1 VAGGVTE
8 PALLELL
15 PPPGRLTLDLACG
28 SGELA
33 RELRDLGHD
42 VLAVERSREL
52 VRAARHADKRMEV
65 LRADVGRMPM
75 GSGIADLA
83 VCGAFDGLEGAL
95 VEIARVLAPGGRL
108 CVALDRPESL
118 EALSRAWEEAGFVL
132 EALREPTLRLVL
144 RLRREP

>member
-1 VAGGVTE
+1 VTE

-15 PPPGRLTLDLACG
+15 PPAGRLTLDLASG
-28 SGELA
+28 AGELA
-33 RELRDLGHD
+33 RELRHLGHE

-65 LRADVGRMPM
+65 LRADVARMPM

-83 VCGAFDGLEGAL
+83 VCGAFDGLAGAL
-95 VEIARVLAPGGRL
+95 SEIARVLEPGGRL
-108 CVALDRPESL
+108 CVALDHPGSL
-118 EALSRAWEEAGFVL
+118 EALSLAWEEAGFVL

>member
-1 VAGGVTE
+1 MTE

-15 PPPGRLTLDLACG
+15 PPPGRLTLDLASG

-42 VLAVERSREL
+42 VLAVESSREL

-65 LRADVGRMPM
+65 LRAEVGRMPM
-75 GSGIADLA
+75 GSAIADLA
-83 VCGAFDGLEGAL
+83 VCGTFDGLEGAL
-95 VEIARVLAPGGRL
+95 PEIARVLRPGGCL
-108 CVALDRPESL
+108 CVALDRPASL
-118 EALSRAWEEAGFVL
+118 EDLSRAWEDAGFVL
-132 EALREPTLRLVL
+132 EALREPTLRVVL

>member
-1 VAGGVTE
+1 MTE

-28 SGELA
+28 AGELA
-33 RELRDLGHD
+33 RELRDRGHD

-52 VRAARHADKRMEV
+52 VRVARHADKRMEV
-65 LRADVGRMPM
+65 LRADVARMPM

-95 VEIARVLAPGGRL
+95 TEIARVLKPGGRL

-118 EALSRAWEEAGFVL
+118 EDLSRTWEAAGFVL

-144 RLRREP
+144 LLRREP